1 MNETI
6 QIPAPKF
13 EPYELVTLQ
22 WNGVEYKTRIVEC
35 SFRLSAQEW
44 VYQVAEVSNELAEGR
59 YFYADVLQVQA

>member
-44 VYQVAEVSNELAEGR
+44 VSNELAEGR